1 MPRSTPRNE
10 TMSIARLA
18 RHLGLS
24 EGTISRALN
33 NYPDIA
39 DKTRERVQKAARELG
54 YRPSSSARRL
64 ARGVIETIGFV
75 LPTCRTQ
82 HSDPFLAELLNGL
95 ATELALHDW
104 DLLVTAVPD
113 GHDEV
118 DVIDRLVGSGKVGGF
133 VIARTHRSD
142 ARVDYLRNSGVP
154 FVVQGRTDDPSDYSW
169 LDIDNEQA
177 FVDAVS
183 YLRHLG
189 HVKIACLGGDPTMNF
204 AWQRRNG
211 YVHAMAQQDGHIGV
225 GYLIDGITD
234 AVSAIDATNRLLS
247 ITRNDR
253 PTALLCVTDA
263 VAIGAMQALNAAG
276 LKVGQDMSVM
286 GFDGL
291 PIGLAVQPALTTLH
305 QDSYEMGREAGR
317 MVLGLCTSTTPNP
330 SPLQTL
336 WQAKLTPRA
345 SVNPPGTSPA
355 QQNQGG

>member
-1 MPRSTPRNE
+1 
-10 TMSIARLA
+10 MSIARLA

-39 DKTRERVQKAARELG
+39 EKTRERVQKAARELG

-82 HSDPFLAELLNGL
+82 HSDPFLAEILNGL

-104 DLLVTAVPD
+104 DLLVSAVPD
-113 GHDEV
+113 GQNEV
-118 DVIDRLVGSGKVGGF
+118 DVIDRLVGSCKVGGF
-133 VIARTHRSD
+133 VIARTRRHD
-142 ARVDYLRNSGVP
+142 ARVDYLRQSGVP

-177 FVDAVS
+177 FIDAVS
-183 YLRHLG
+183 YLRRLG
-189 HVKIACLGGDPTMNF
+189 HVKIACLSGDPTMNF
-204 AWQRRNG
+204 AWQRRSG
-211 YVHAMAQQDGHIGV
+211 YLHAMAQQGGHIGV

-234 AVSAIDATNRLLS
+234 AVSAKDATNRLLS
-247 ITRNDR
+247 ITENDR

-263 VAIGAMQALNAAG
+263 VAIGAMQAINGAG
-276 LKVGQDMSVM
+276 LGVGRDISVM

-291 PIGLAVQPALTTLH
+291 PIGQAVHPALTTLH
-305 QDSYEMGREAGR
+305 QDSYEIGREAGR
-317 MVLGLCTSTTPNP
+317 MVLGLCTDP
-330 SPLQTL
+330 SSLPKQTL

-355 QQNQGG
+355 QHNQGG

>member
-1 MPRSTPRNE
+1 MSKPSSRNE
-10 TMSIARLA
+10 PMTIARLA
-18 RHLGLS
+18 QHLGLA

-39 DKTRERVQKAARELG
+39 EKTRQRVQKAAREMG

-82 HSDPFLAELLNGL
+82 HSDPFLAEILNGL
-95 ATELALHDW
+95 ATELSLHDW
-104 DLLVTAVPD
+104 DLLVTSVPD

-118 DVIDRLVGSGKVGGF
+118 DVIDRLVGSNKVDGF
-133 VIARTHRSD
+133 VIARTRRED
-142 ARVDYLRNSGVP
+142 ARVNYLRQSGVP
-154 FVVQGRTDDPSDYSW
+154 FVVQGRTDHPDDYSW

-177 FVDAVS
+177 FVEAVT
-183 YLRHLG
+183 YLRGLG

-204 AWQRRNG
+204 AWQRRSG
-211 YVHAMAQQDGHIGV
+211 YLRAMAEQNGHIGV

-234 AVSAIDATNRLLS
+234 ELTAFRAAQRLLA
-247 ITRNDR
+247 ITENDR

-263 VAIGAMQALNAAG
+263 VAIGAMHALTRAG
-276 LKVGQDMSVM
+276 LRVGEDISIM

-291 PIGLAVQPALTTLH
+291 PIGRAVQPALTTLH
-305 QDSYEMGREAGR
+305 QDSYEIGREAGR
-317 MVLGLCTSTTPNP
+317 MVLDLCTNP
-330 SPLQTL
+330 PSAPKQTL

-345 SVNPPGTSPA
+345 SVNPPAQSPA
-355 QQNQGG
+355 QQNKGGF

>member
-1 MPRSTPRNE
+1 
-10 TMSIARLA
+10 MSIARLA

-39 DKTRERVQKAARELG
+39 EKTRERVQKAARDLG

-82 HSDPFLAELLNGL
+82 HSDPFLAEILNGL
-95 ATELALHDW
+95 ASELARHDW
-104 DLLVTAVPD
+104 DLLVSAVPE
-113 GHDEV
+113 GQDEIE
-118 DVIDRLVGSGKVGGF
+118 VIDRLVSSGKVGGF
-133 VIARTHRSD
+133 VIARTYRQD
-142 ARVDYLRNSGVP
+142 ARVDYLRQSGVP

-177 FVDAVS
+177 FVDAVT
-183 YLRHLG
+183 YLRGLG
-189 HVKIACLGGDPTMNF
+189 HRKIACLGGDPKMNF
-204 AWQRRNG
+204 AWQRRCG
-211 YVHAMAQQDGHIGV
+211 YLRAMAQQGGHIGV

-234 AVSAIDATNRLLS
+234 AVSAKNATAHLLS
-247 ITRNDR
+247 ISKSDR

-263 VAIGAMQALNAAG
+263 VAIGAMQALNGAG
-276 LKVGQDMSVM
+276 LTVGRDMSVM

-305 QDSYEMGREAGR
+305 QDSYEIGREAGR
-317 MVLGLCTSTTPNP
+317 MVLELCTSSATSP
-330 SPLQTL
+330 SPSPRQTL